1 MEEGRLYALVLIIL
15 HYDNF
20 ILHQDMGYH
29 DKTVI
34 NICHP
39 HDDGDHLARSIII

>member
-1 MEEGRLYALVLIIL
+1 MPSFLLFFITTT
-15 HYDNF
+15 F